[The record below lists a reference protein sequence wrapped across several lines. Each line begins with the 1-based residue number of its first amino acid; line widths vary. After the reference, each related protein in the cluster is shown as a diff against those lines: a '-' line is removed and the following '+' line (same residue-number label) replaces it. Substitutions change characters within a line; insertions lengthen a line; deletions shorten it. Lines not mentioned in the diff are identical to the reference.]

1 MKFLDQLQVLDR
13 LDQLIRLKATGNSQ
27 ALADRLGISFRSV
40 YNLIAI
46 LKDLG
51 AQIFYCRDRQSYYYA
66 NEVSF
71 NFSAVLSLLK

>member
-13 LDQLIRLKATGNSQ
+13 LDQLIRLKATGNSKD
-27 ALADRLGISFRSV
+27 LANRLGISFRNV

-51 AQIFYCRDRQSYYYA
+51 AQILYCRVRQSYYYA

-71 NFSAVLSLLK
+71 NFSVVLNLFK